1 MALQSFF
8 GKNKL
13 HYGRCESYFVKPSI
27 HPASFLRIHPYS
39 GWNCKG
45 QRTGKRKIKNTLY
58 EVNKHVV
65 FVVDGDGVCLQRYSL
80 FLVP

>member
-1 MALQSFF
+1 MALQSFFF

-39 GWNCKG
+39 GCNCKG
-45 QRTGKRKIKNTLY
+45 QRKEKKKIKNTLY

-65 FVVDGDGVCLQRYSL
+65 FVVDGDGVCLQ
-80 FLVP
+80 